1 MKLCLLSDSHDH
13 RHLLAA
19 AVEQA
24 KRAGA
29 QAVLHCGD
37 VVAPSTLRVLQRHGL
52 PVHVIHG
59 NNAGD
64 LVHLCKLAQEPN
76 SVIHFHGQDARLEFG
91 GRKIF
96 LVHYPHYAYAMACTG
111 DYDIVCCGHEH
122 KTQIARVR
130 NVKGGETIL
139 LNPGTVGG
147 VGAPPTYMLC
157 DLATLEFNVH
167 EVDVAPA
174 AKSDAR
180 MSVHESAAK
189 RGAES

>member
-13 RHLLAA
+13 RHLLDS

-24 KRAGA
+24 KRDGA
-29 QAVLHCGD
+29 EAVLHCGD

-76 SVIHFHGQDARLEFG
+76 SVIRFYGQDARLEFA

-122 KTQIARVR
+122 RTQITRVR
-130 NVKGGETIL
+130 HVKGGETIL

-157 DLATLEFNVH
+157 DLATLEFSVR
-167 EVDVAPA
+167 EVDVVPA
-174 AKSDAR
+174 AKSEAR
-180 MSVHESAAK
+180 MSAHEQAAK
-189 RGAES
+189 PEAES